1 MKIASKV
8 FLLLPIAFSC
18 FSGEPTFVYGKDSI
32 VSFPEKSVADFNPRR
47 DGERLVLILNG
58 DSGEKASLLSNTVRV
73 SGLEGGGGLITTK
86 TGAQSWEEID
96 PLSERG
102 ENASAAELMNKTLR
116 GDNLQRC
123 GILEIRSDSG
133 SAKPLV
139 CAYGGDIADNYSAS
153 DSRGRVGLVLDSPNL
168 SQTISGENSYSGD
181 TKLLSGT
188 LRMNVSSYKGR
199 IVLRGGTLEIISENP
214 KLYNLDWGSGGF
226 KIDLKKHAPITLAGS
241 ANVSALPQA
250 ADAFDFENVS
260 EGEFCIFKYSK
271 NISPSFSNFS
281 GQIIDCASNGKIY
294 AGTFNAD
301 ESSLKIVFK
310 KK

>member
-1 MKIASKV
+1 MKIAAKV

-18 FSGEPTFVYGKDSI
+18 FSGEPAFVYGKDSI
-32 VSFPEKSVADFNPRR
+32 VSFPENSVADFNPCR

-58 DSGEKASLLSNTVRV
+58 D
-73 SGLEGGGGLITTK
+73 
-86 TGAQSWEEID
+86 
-96 PLSERG
+96 
-102 ENASAAELMNKTLR
+102 
-116 GDNLQRC
+116 
-123 GILEIRSDSG
+123 
-133 SAKPLV
+133 
-139 CAYGGDIADNYSAS
+139 
-153 DSRGRVGLVLDSPNL
+153 
-168 SQTISGENSYSGD
+168 SGENSYSGD

-214 KLYNLDWGSGGF
+214 KLYKLDWSSGGF
-226 KIDLKKHAPITLAGS
+226 KIDLKKHAPITLAES
-241 ANVSALPQA
+241 VNISALPQA
-250 ADAFDFENVS
+250 GDAFNFENIS

-271 NISPSFSNFS
+271 NISPSFLNFS

-294 AGTFNAD
+294 TGAFNAD